1 MPDLQYSPFLATFE
15 TPATFAF
22 SPVVALSGG
31 SDMSALAPLLGGLS
45 EAAGATRPTYEYTAQ
60 VRAFPACLPCD
71 LIGHEAR
78 KRQTSNMSQNP
89 PRIV

>member
-31 SDMSALAPLLGGLS
+31 SDMSALAPLLGG
-45 EAAGATRPTYEYTAQ
+45 
-60 VRAFPACLPCD
+60 
-71 LIGHEAR
+71 
-78 KRQTSNMSQNP
+78 
-89 PRIV
+89 